1 MTPSSTS
8 SWRWSTP
15 RVSNG
20 RGKEPRPGS
29 ATRWLRRGR
38 RPLEAREQLTAALE
52 MAEQLGA
59 DPLAAAVRAELRAS
73 GAACAADPDVALVE
87 LTAQQRQIVRLAASG
102 LSNREI
108 GEQLFLSPRTV
119 GTHLYNV
126 YPKLG
131 VSRRHQLRDLLSA
144 AETDIA

>member
-1 MTPSSTS
+1 
-8 SWRWSTP
+8 
-15 RVSNG
+15 
-20 RGKEPRPGS
+20 
-29 ATRWLRRGR
+29 
-38 RPLEAREQLTAALE
+38 